1 MRHRHLRSRR
11 HNSRAA
17 RRRVESHEV
26 AACAY
31 ACGVLERQHLKR
43 LSVIAAAGIALSA
56 CSGTATTQPSAD
68 DGANSVACTNIE
80 QIAQWPLKRRVA
92 QVLMG
97 AVNTDQ
103 GSQVVDQAIAAISKR
118 KVTGVNFLGTN
129 VAGVVG
135 ERLAEAVDAG
145 GDVPP
150 LLAVDEEGGQ
160 VQRLSAVTGFVPS
173 AREMSQAMTPQQ
185 VEKQGR
191 DIGNAMQEL
200 SLNMDFAPVV
210 DVGSS
215 AIGDRTFSDNPEI
228 VTEYAGAFAEGLR
241 KADVIPT
248 LKHFPGLGSAT
259 GNTDFQPATT
269 PPLNQLEKTDLIP
282 YEFLLDDDPVT
293 VMFSNAVVP
302 GLTQG
307 EPASLSPAAYT
318 LLREDLA
325 FDGVALTDSLT
336 AAAISAQY
344 SIPEAAELAI
354 SAGGDIALWDD
365 LSQADAANARI
376 RKAVKNDRISEDQL
390 HTSVARVL
398 ALKGVDLCSGR

>member
-1 MRHRHLRSRR
+1 M
-11 HNSRAA
+11 
-17 RRRVESHEV
+17 
-26 AACAY
+26 
-31 ACGVLERQHLKR
+31 
-43 LSVIAAAGIALSA
+43 SVILAAGVALTA
-56 CSGTATTQPSAD
+56 CSGTATSEPSAD
-68 DGANSVACTNIE
+68 DGADSVTCSNIA
-80 QIAQWPLKRRVA
+80 QIAEWPLKRRVS
-92 QVLMG
+92 QLLMG

-103 GSQVVDQAIAAISKR
+103 GGQVVDAAIKAISQR

-135 ERLAEAVDAG
+135 DRLAQAVDAG
-145 GDVPP
+145 GEVPP

-191 DIGNAMQEL
+191 EIGNAMQDL

-215 AIGDRTFSDNPEI
+215 AIGDRTFSDNPEV

-269 PPLNQLEKTDLIP
+269 PPIGQLEETDLIP
-282 YEFLLDDDPVT
+282 YEFLLDADPVT

-302 GLTQG
+302 GLTQD
-307 EPASLSPAAYT
+307 EPASLSKAAYQ

-336 AAAISAQY
+336 AAAISSEY
-344 SIPEAAELAI
+344 SEPQAAALAI
-354 SAGGDIALWDD
+354 GAGADIALWDD
-365 LSQADAANARI
+365 LTQADAANKQV
-376 RKAVKNDRISEDQL
+376 RKAVKNQQISEDQL

-398 ALKGVDLCSGR
+398 ELKGVDLCSGR